1 MDNRP
6 IGVMDSGAGGL
17 TAVRVLKARYPKET
31 VVYFG
36 DSARNPYGERPRE
49 EIVRFAEEG
58 KQFLLSQDVK
68 AVIIACNTITF
79 NVPPSFYEETVP
91 VVGMSLDFSALPK
104 VSRVAVF
111 ATPAS
116 IATHCH
122 KKGVLRALPEADVIE
137 VPCEGLAGA
146 VERVAPKEEIRA
158 LVRNLTETYHAE
170 KAEAVIFGCT
180 HYPLIRDIFEEI
192 FPGAFLLDPAEK
204 TVETAMD
211 ILAERGALSEKSGE
225 DVYWFS
231 GDVAAPQKLL
241 TEVMGAR
248 ARSCEPLSVIRYP

>member
-17 TAVRVLKARYPKET
+17 TAVRVLKARYSKET

-58 KQFLLSQDVK
+58 KRFLLSQDVK
-68 AVIIACNTITF
+68 AVVIACNTITF
-79 NVPPSFYEETVP
+79 NVPSDFYEEAVP
-91 VVGMSLDFSALPK
+91 VVGMSLDFSTLPD
-104 VSRVAVF
+104 VRRVAVF

-116 IATHCH
+116 IATHRH
-122 KKGVLRALPEADVIE
+122 KEGVLRARPGAEVVE

-158 LVRNLTETYHAE
+158 LVQKLTDKYQA
-170 KAEAVIFGCT
+170 KGAKAVIFGCT
-180 HYPLIRDIFEEI
+180 HYPLICDIFEDI

-204 TVETAMD
+204 TVEAAMK
-211 ILAERGALSEKSGE
+211 ILAEKDALSDAAGE
-225 DVYWFS
+225 DAYWFS
-231 GDVAAPQKLL
+231 GDTAAPQKLL
-241 TEVMGAR
+241 TFALGAGAV
-248 ARSCEPLSVIRYP
+248 ARGL